1 VRERIELDLDC
12 GLLVFEDGEWRLRTN
27 THTFHAAPPRR
38 PPAPP
43 SPPPPRRLLLI
54 LVGL

>member
-38 PPAPP
+38 
-43 SPPPPRRLLLI
+43 LLLI